1 MLAVVRGSS
10 IPLAYRQRASLTSSM
25 LSTLPRV
32 PPMPPVEVHARS
44 TAVVVVS
51 LAVYESP
58 AWVDSLLTNLF
69 LYAEERIGESRKTA
83 LSDQK
88 RSLAIYESSQKW
100 LHPTAP
106 RRAHVSSST

>member
-1 MLAVVRGSS
+1 
-10 IPLAYRQRASLTSSM
+10 M

-106 RRAHVSSST
+106 RMAHVSSST